1 MEEREGYVEH
11 IRFHSP
17 DTGFTVLSISGEKP
31 GEELTCVGSF
41 PFLEEGEYIR
51 VRGELTQH
59 NMYGKQ
65 LQVTSYEITQ
75 PTDTDSMERYLGSG
89 AIKGIG
95 MPTALKIVDKFREDT
110 FRIIEREPERLAEIR
125 GISMRIAQSVHD
137 QFMEKQNMRRVVMFL
152 LQIGINLNQGLKIY
166 KKYGEATEQIVG
178 SNPYRLAEDIPRFGF
193 RMADEIARR
202 IGGLEYSDQRFRA
215 CLLHVMRLG
224 TQAGHAYLPKQSLKN
239 HALEYIPEMDEDSF
253 DRALMSLIIENKL
266 RTVTI
271 CDEDGEE
278 QEQVYLSV
286 YYHTEQAIAR
296 MLLDIDHGGRKPV
309 AGIRRILEDAEA
321 SEEIELDEIQRDAVR
336 KAVENGVFVLTGGPG
351 TGKTTTINTIIR
363 VCEMLGRGVVLAAPT
378 GRAAKRMTEATGYD
392 AVTIHRLLEVTNM
405 DEGGESGIPRFRR
418 NEEFPLESDVVII
431 DEVSMV
437 DMHLMC
443 ALLKAIVPG
452 MTSLILVGDANQL
465 PSVGPGNVLRDIMES
480 DAFSVVRLERIFR
493 QAEAS
498 DIVLNAHRINRGEYP
513 DVYSKSKDFFFMQR
527 MNARVIRELLVQLVK
542 EKLPP
547 YVGVSPMEIQV
558 LTPMRKGELGVEGLN
573 VLLQEALNPPEE
585 GKAQFDAH
593 GVIFRVGD
601 KVMQTRNNYRLE
613 WETRSERNTLI
624 DSGEGIFNGDIGI
637 IRDINE
643 FSKQMEIIFDDNK
656 LVYYDFE
663 LLEDLE
669 HAYAVTIHKAQ
680 GSEYPAIVMPLLRGP
695 RMLMNRNLLYTG
707 VTRAVNCA
715 VLVGDEAAM
724 RGMVDNVEEQ
734 KRYTGLRRCIRE
746 HKGL

>member
-1 MEEREGYVEH
+1 
-11 IRFHSP
+11 
-17 DTGFTVLSISGEKP
+17 
-31 GEELTCVGSF
+31 
-41 PFLEEGEYIR
+41 
-51 VRGELTQH
+51 
-59 NMYGKQ
+59 
-65 LQVTSYEITQ
+65 
-75 PTDTDSMERYLGSG
+75 
-89 AIKGIG
+89 
-95 MPTALKIVDKFREDT
+95 
-110 FRIIEREPERLAEIR
+110 
-125 GISMRIAQSVHD
+125 
-137 QFMEKQNMRRVVMFL
+137 
-152 LQIGINLNQGLKIY
+152 
-166 KKYGEATEQIVG
+166 
-178 SNPYRLAEDIPRFGF
+178 
-193 RMADEIARR
+193 
-202 IGGLEYSDQRFRA
+202 
-215 CLLHVMRLG
+215 
-224 TQAGHAYLPKQSLKN
+224 
-239 HALEYIPEMDEDSF
+239 
-253 DRALMSLIIENKL
+253 
-266 RTVTI
+266 
-271 CDEDGEE
+271 

-296 MLLDIDHGGRKPV
+296 MLLDVDRGGRKPV
-309 AGIRRILEDAEA
+309 AGIKRILEDAEA

-378 GRAAKRMTEATGYD
+378 GRAAKRMTETTGHD

-405 DEGGESGIPRFRR
+405 DEGGETGIPRFRR

-443 ALLKAIVPG
+443 ALLKAIIPG

-480 DAFSVVRLERIFR
+480 NAFSVVRLERIFR

-498 DIVLNAHRINRGEYP
+498 DIVMNAHRINRGEYP
-513 DVYSKSKDFFFMQR
+513 DINRKSKDFFFMQR

-547 YVGVSPMEIQV
+547 YVGVTPMDIQV

-573 VLLQEALNPPEE
+573 VLLQEALNPPED
-585 GKAQFDAH
+585 GKAQYEAH
-593 GVIFRVGD
+593 GVIFRIGD

-613 WETRSERNTLI
+613 WEVRSERNTLI

-656 LVYYDFE
+656 IVYYDFE

-715 VLVGDEAAM
+715 VIVGDEAAM

-734 KRYTGLRRCIRE
+734 KRYTGLMRCIRE
-746 HKGL
+746 HRAL